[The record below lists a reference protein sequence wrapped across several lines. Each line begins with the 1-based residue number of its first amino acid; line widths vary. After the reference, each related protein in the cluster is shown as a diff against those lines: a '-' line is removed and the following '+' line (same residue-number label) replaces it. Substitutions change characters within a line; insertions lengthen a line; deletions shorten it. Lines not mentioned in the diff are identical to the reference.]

1 MSHGRGPHKVED
13 ILNPTVQNRDAKI
26 VEREDLPNERRHSEP
41 DAVLDVRSTGL
52 PTPQSDY
59 ARAELAIFYLG
70 LLTLTE
76 VVTIHVDPVW
86 GIAGFAV
93 LVVGLMVGALRTVQ
107 PSGLSSEGVGLIE
120 RRETSLRVALLLP
133 PLIGIASLTLP
144 LQRFGELGRS
154 GAVALP
160 ALVAAFATMRANGYH
175 RHDAGVSLPRSW
187 WSGLFNLIVAASGI
201 GLGYLRFWTSG
212 SGSSPPESV
221 SVAAMS
227 AAILLAV
234 GTGFTIEFVYRGIL
248 QRAATDLFGP
258 LAGVGYVATLST
270 VPIIGQR
277 SPLDTGLI
285 FLVAVAFGTAVQL
298 TRSILGVSIA
308 HAIAIL
314 CALVVFPAIAGSG

>member
-1 MSHGRGPHKVED
+1 MLPGCGPHKVGD
-13 ILNPTVQNRDAKI
+13 IPNPTVQNRDAQMA
-26 VEREDLPNERRHSEP
+26 EPEDLPDARRPSEP

-59 ARAELAIFYLG
+59 ARAELAVFYLG

-76 VVTIHVDPVW
+76 VVTIRVDPVW

-93 LVVGLMVGALRTVQ
+93 LVVGLTVGALRTAK
-107 PSGLSSEGVGLIE
+107 PSGLSPDGVGLIE
-120 RRETSLRVALLLP
+120 RRETNLRVALLLP
-133 PLIGIASLTLP
+133 PLIGIASLTL
-144 LQRFGELGRS
+144 QRFGELGRS
-154 GAVALP
+154 GAVVLP
-160 ALVAAFATMRANGYH
+160 ALVAAFATMRANGYR

-187 WSGLFNLIVAASGI
+187 WSGLFNLIVAASGV
-201 GLGYLRFWTSG
+201 GLGYLRFLTSG

-221 SVAAMS
+221 SVAALS

-248 QRAATDLFGP
+248 QRAATDLFGQ
-258 LAGVGYVATLST
+258 LVGVGYVATLST

-308 HAIAIL
+308 HAIAIF
-314 CALVVFPAIAGSG
+314 CALVVFPAMAGSG

>member
-1 MSHGRGPHKVED
+1 MLLGRGSHKAGD
-13 ILNPTVQNRDAKI
+13 IPDPTVQNRDAKME
-26 VEREDLPNERRHSEP
+26 EREDLPDEPRPSEP

-59 ARAELAIFYLG
+59 ARAELAVFYLG

-93 LVVGLMVGALRTVQ
+93 LIVGLMVGALRTAK
-107 PSGLSSEGVGLIE
+107 PSGLSPEGVGLIE

-160 ALVAAFATMRANGYH
+160 ALVAAFATMRANGYR
-175 RHDAGVSLPRSW
+175 RHDVGVSLPRSW
-187 WSGLFNLIVAASGI
+187 RSGLFDLIVAASGI
-201 GLGYLRFWTSG
+201 GLGYLRFRTSG

-221 SVAAMS
+221 SVAALS

-258 LAGVGYVATLST
+258 LVGVVYVATLST
-270 VPIIGQR
+270 VPIIGKR

-308 HAIAIL
+308 LAIAIL
-314 CALVVFPAIAGSG
+314 CALVVFPAVAGSG

>member
-1 MSHGRGPHKVED
+1 MLRGRGPHKVGD
-13 ILNPTVQNRDAKI
+13 IPEPTVQNRDAKMA
-26 VEREDLPNERRHSEP
+26 EPEDLPDERRPREP
-41 DAVLDVRSTGL
+41 DAVLDVRSTGP

-59 ARAELAIFYLG
+59 ARAELAVFYLG

-76 VVTIHVDPVW
+76 VVTIHVNPVW

-93 LVVGLMVGALRTVQ
+93 LVVGLMVGALRTAI
-107 PSGLSSEGVGLIE
+107 PSGLSPEGIGLKE

-160 ALVAAFATMRANGYH
+160 VLVAAFATMRANGY
-175 RHDAGVSLPRSW
+175 RRRDAGVSLPRSW
-187 WSGLFNLIVAASGI
+187 RSSLFNLIVAASGI
-201 GLGYLRFWTSG
+201 GLGYLGFRTSG

-221 SVAAMS
+221 SVAAL
-227 AAILLAV
+227 ALPILLAV
-234 GTGFTIEFVYRGIL
+234 GTGFTNEFVYRGIL

-258 LAGVGYVATLST
+258 LAGVVYVATLFT
-270 VPIIGQR
+270 VPIIGQQ

-285 FLVAVAFGTAVQL
+285 FLVAVAFGAAVQL

-314 CALVVFPAIAGSG
+314 CALVVFPTIAGSG

>member
-1 MSHGRGPHKVED
+1 MLQDRGPHKAGD
-13 ILNPTVQNRDAKI
+13 IRNPADQNRDAKMA
-26 VEREDLPNERRHSEP
+26 EPEDLPDERRPSEP

-59 ARAELAIFYLG
+59 ARAELAVFYLG

-76 VVTIHVDPVW
+76 VVTISVDPVW

-93 LVVGLMVGALRTVQ
+93 LVVGLMVGALRTAK
-107 PSGLSSEGVGLIE
+107 PSGLTPEGVGLIE

-133 PLIGIASLTLP
+133 PLIGIAALTLP

-160 ALVAAFATMRANGYH
+160 ALVAAFATMRANGY
-175 RHDAGVSLPRSW
+175 RRRDAGVSLPRCW
-187 WSGLFNLIVAASGI
+187 RSGLFNLIVAASGI
-201 GLGYLRFWTSG
+201 GFGYLRFRTSE

-221 SVAAMS
+221 SVAFLL

-234 GTGFTIEFVYRGIL
+234 GTGFTNEFVYRGIL

-258 LAGVGYVATLST
+258 LAGVVYVATLST

-285 FLVAVAFGTAVQL
+285 FLVAVAFGTVVQL
-298 TRSILGVSIA
+298 TRSILGVSVA
-308 HAIAIL
+308 HAIAIV
-314 CALVVFPAIAGSG
+314 CALVVFPAILGSG

>member
-1 MSHGRGPHKVED
+1 MAEP
-13 ILNPTVQNRDAKI
+13 
-26 VEREDLPNERRHSEP
+26 EDLPDERRPSEP

-59 ARAELAIFYLG
+59 AQAELAVFYLG

-76 VVTIHVDPVW
+76 VVAIHVDPAW
-86 GIAGFAV
+86 GITGFAV
-93 LVVGLMVGALRTVQ
+93 LVVGLTVRALRTAK
-107 PSGLSSEGVGLIE
+107 PSGLSPEGVGLIV

-154 GAVALP
+154 GVVALP
-160 ALVAAFATMRANGYH
+160 ALVAAVATMRANGYR
-175 RHDAGVSLPRSW
+175 RHEVGVSLPRSW
-187 WSGLFNLIVAASGI
+187 RSGLFNLIVAASGI
-201 GLGYLRFWTSG
+201 GLGYLMFRTSG
-212 SGSSPPESV
+212 SGSSPPESE
-221 SVAAMS
+221 SVAALS

-258 LAGVGYVATLST
+258 LVGVGYVATLST
-270 VPIIGQR
+270 VPIIVQR

-285 FLVAVAFGTAVQL
+285 FLVAVAFGIAVQL
-298 TRSILGVSIA
+298 TRSILGVSVA
-308 HAIAIL
+308 HATAIF
-314 CALVVFPAIAGSG
+314 CALVVYPAIA

>member
-1 MSHGRGPHKVED
+1 MLQDRGPHKAGD
-13 ILNPTVQNRDAKI
+13 IRDLTDQNRDAKMA
-26 VEREDLPNERRHSEP
+26 EPEDLPDERGPSEP

-59 ARAELAIFYLG
+59 ARAELAVFYLG

-76 VVTIHVDPVW
+76 VVTIYVDPVW
-86 GIAGFAV
+86 GIAGFVV
-93 LVVGLMVGALRTVQ
+93 LVVGLMVGALRTAK
-107 PSGLSSEGVGLIE
+107 PSGLTSEGVGLIE

-133 PLIGIASLTLP
+133 PLIGIAALTLP
-144 LQRFGELGRS
+144 LQRFSELGRS
-154 GAVALP
+154 GAVAIP
-160 ALVAAFATMRANGYH
+160 ALVAAFAAMRANGY
-175 RHDAGVSLPRSW
+175 RRRDAGVSLPRSW
-187 WSGLFNLIVAASGI
+187 RSGLFNLIVAASGI
-201 GLGYLRFWTSG
+201 GFGYLRFRTSE
-212 SGSSPPESV
+212 SGSSPPEAV
-221 SVAAMS
+221 SVVALL

-234 GTGFTIEFVYRGIL
+234 GTGFTNEFVYRGIL

-258 LAGVGYVATLST
+258 LAGVVYVATLST

-285 FLVAVAFGTAVQL
+285 FLVAVAFGTVVQL

-308 HAIAIL
+308 HAIAIV

>member
-1 MSHGRGPHKVED
+1 MLHGRGPHKVGDNPE
-13 ILNPTVQNRDAKI
+13 PTVQNRDAKMAEPEDLL
-26 VEREDLPNERRHSEP
+26 VERRPREP

-52 PTPQSDY
+52 PTPRSDY
-59 ARAELAIFYLG
+59 ARAELALFYLG

-76 VVTIHVDPVW
+76 VVTSHVDPVW

-93 LVVGLMVGALRTVQ
+93 LVVGLMVGALRTVI
-107 PSGLSSEGVGLIE
+107 PSGLSPEGIGLKE

-160 ALVAAFATMRANGYH
+160 ALVAAFATMRANGYR

-187 WSGLFNLIVAASGI
+187 RSGLFNLIVAASGI
-201 GLGYLRFWTSG
+201 GLGYLSFRASG

-221 SVAAMS
+221 SVAALS
-227 AAILLAV
+227 LPVLLAV
-234 GTGFTIEFVYRGIL
+234 GTGFTNEFVYRGIL
-248 QRAATDLFGP
+248 QRAAADLFGP
-258 LAGVGYVATLST
+258 LAGVVYVACLFT
-270 VPIIGQR
+270 VPIIVQR

-308 HAIAIL
+308 HAVAIL
-314 CALVVFPAIAGSG
+314 CAVVVFPAVAGSG

>member
-1 MSHGRGPHKVED
+1 MLLGRGPHKAGD
-13 ILNPTVQNRDAKI
+13 IPDPTVQNRDAKMA
-26 VEREDLPNERRHSEP
+26 EPEDLPDERRPSEP

-52 PTPQSDY
+52 PTPQFDY
-59 ARAELAIFYLG
+59 ARAELAVFYLG

-76 VVTIHVDPVW
+76 VVTIRVDPVW

-93 LVVGLMVGALRTVQ
+93 LVVGLMVGALRTAK
-107 PSGLSSEGVGLIE
+107 PSGLSPEGVGLIE

-160 ALVAAFATMRANGYH
+160 ALVAAFATMRANGYR
-175 RHDAGVSLPRSW
+175 RHDVGVSLPRSW
-187 WSGLFNLIVAASGI
+187 RSGLFDLIVAASGI
-201 GLGYLRFWTSG
+201 GLGYLGFRTSG
-212 SGSSPPESV
+212 SGSAPPESV
-221 SVAAMS
+221 SVAALS

-234 GTGFTIEFVYRGIL
+234 GIGFTNEFVYRGIL

-258 LAGVGYVATLST
+258 LVGVVYVATLST
-270 VPIIGQR
+270 VPIIGKR

-285 FLVAVAFGTAVQL
+285 FLVAVAFGTVVQL

-308 HAIAIL
+308 LAIAIL
-314 CALVVFPAIAGSG
+314 CALVVFPTIAGSG

>member
-1 MSHGRGPHKVED
+1 MLQDRGPHKAGD
-13 ILNPTVQNRDAKI
+13 IRDPTDQNRDAR
-26 VEREDLPNERRHSEP
+26 VAGPEDFPDERRPSEL

-76 VVTIHVDPVW
+76 VVTIRVDPVW

-93 LVVGLMVGALRTVQ
+93 LVVGLMVGALRTVT
-107 PSGLSSEGVGLIE
+107 PSGLSPEGVGLTE

-160 ALVAAFATMRANGYH
+160 ALVAAFATMRAIGYR
-175 RHDAGVSLPRSW
+175 RHDVGVSLPRSW
-187 WSGLFNLIVAASGI
+187 RSGLFDLIVAASGF
-201 GLGYLRFWTSG
+201 GLGYLRFRTSG
-212 SGSSPPESV
+212 SDSSPPESV
-221 SVAAMS
+221 SVAALS
-227 AAILLAV
+227 VATLLAV
-234 GTGFTIEFVYRGIL
+234 GTGFTYEFVYRGIL

-258 LAGVGYVATLST
+258 LAGVVFVATLS
-270 VPIIGQR
+270 
-277 SPLDTGLI
+277 
-285 FLVAVAFGTAVQL
+285 
-298 TRSILGVSIA
+298 
-308 HAIAIL
+308 
-314 CALVVFPAIAGSG
+314 